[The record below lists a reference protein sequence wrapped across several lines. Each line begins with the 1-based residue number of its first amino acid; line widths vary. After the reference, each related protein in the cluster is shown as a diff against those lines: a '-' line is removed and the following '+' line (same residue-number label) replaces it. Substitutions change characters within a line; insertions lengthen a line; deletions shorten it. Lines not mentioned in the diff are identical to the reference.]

1 MTTFWSL
8 WIIVLTSSCI
18 ILVTWVLL
26 ANRRA
31 AVHPGLDPDD
41 KTTGHV
47 YDGIVEYNNPLP
59 RWWFVMFI
67 LSIVFAAVYLVLYPG
82 MGSWK
87 GTLAGHRLVSCK
99 QIRKR
104 AKPPTPVAMTS
115 TKICPSLSLPKMK
128 KP

>member
-47 YDGIVEYNNPLP
+47 YDGIVEYKQPTAALVVCDVYSLHRLCGGLPGALP
-59 RWWFVMFI
+59 RYGQLERHLGLDIGW
-67 LSIVFAAVYLVLYPG
+67 
-82 MGSWK
+82 
-87 GTLAGHRLVSCK
+87 
-99 QIRKR
+99 
-104 AKPPTPVAMTS
+104 
-115 TKICPSLSLPKMK
+115 
-128 KP
+128 